1 MIPTIGRL
9 ASKFNLS
16 RSTLRYYDSIGV
28 LSPIKRGKGN
38 YRIYSEEDC
47 KRLEQIANYR
57 QIGLSLQE
65 IKEILDNK
73 ICIAALSLKTN

>member
-1 MIPTIGRL
+1 MIPTVGRI

-38 YRIYSEEDC
+38 YRMYSEEDC
-47 KRLEQIANYR
+47 KRLEQISNYR
-57 QIGLSLQE
+57 QTGLSLQE

-73 ICIAALSLKTN
+73 

>member
-38 YRIYSEEDC
+38 YRIYSEDDC
-47 KRLEQIANYR
+47 NRLEQIASYR
-57 QIGLSLQE
+57 QTGLSLQR

-73 ICIAALSLKTN
+73 NALLQ